1 MTRYTMIDV
10 DKVEVNEIDDDFI
23 CVYLRNEHN
32 RAKIYFN
39 KENLKKLID
48 YAQAELQDSELVEE
62 GVGK

>member
-1 MTRYTMIDV
+1 MTSYTMIDV
-10 DKVEVNEIDDDFI
+10 DGIKVNEIDDDFI